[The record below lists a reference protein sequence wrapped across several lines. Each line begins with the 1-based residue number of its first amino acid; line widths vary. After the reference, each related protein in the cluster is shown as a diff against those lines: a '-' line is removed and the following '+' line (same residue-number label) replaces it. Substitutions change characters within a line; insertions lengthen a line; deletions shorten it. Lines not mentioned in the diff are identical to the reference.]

1 MTCPTPAASRAD
13 GTGRQRARR
22 TSRWWLAGLLVGC
35 LLPTTLGH
43 AEALRLAEQITQIC
57 LMAPAAIREES
68 RRARKRASH
77 RWPTS
82 VGRPGR
88 ETRVWRQVAGHA
100 CSGADLAS
108 RAPRAPPF
116 IV

>member
-1 MTCPTPAASRAD
+1 MTCPPLAATRAD

-43 AEALRLAEQITQIC
+43 GEALRLAEQITQIC

-68 RRARKRASH
+68 RRARKRAAH
-77 RWPTS
+77 RWP
-82 VGRPGR
+82 VRDGRPR
-88 ETRVWRQVAGHA
+88 SKPRVWHEAAGQA
-100 CSGADLAS
+100 CCGVDLAT